1 MIVAAG
7 SSDSSGKPERS
18 SAAKNVTVISSAAV
32 PHPRQEDVVSGSAA
46 NSAVRVD
53 PREDSRFRIFVID
66 TGQHSVAS
74 KVLRENFAL
83 LQDVNRND
91 PAYYLDRDKSADL
104 LSRHTRLIGRDPI
117 IMVQDMHAG
126 RRREAD
132 RAHGFRVHLGLLR
145 KEQDVLAALQM
156 FTRFLRSHCAAK
168 NLEIEAREKL
178 VAEGFPAAIEIVRGN
193 R

>member
-1 MIVAAG
+1 MFAAAG

-18 SAAKNVTVISSAAV
+18 SAARNVTVISSVAV
-32 PHPRQEDVVSGSAA
+32 RHPRQEDMASGPVA

-66 TGQHSVAS
+66 TGQHPVAS

-104 LSRHTRLIGRDPI
+104 LCQHTRLIGRDPI
-117 IMVQDMHAG
+117 IMVQDMRASHQ
-126 RRREAD
+126 RNAD

-145 KEQDVLAALQM
+145 KEQDVLPALQM
-156 FTRFLRSHCAAK
+156 FARFIRSQRAAK
-168 NLEIEAREKL
+168 NLGIEAREKL
-178 VAEGFPAAIEIVRGN
+178 IAEGFPAPIEIVGGN

>member
-1 MIVAAG
+1 MIAAAG

-32 PHPRQEDVVSGSAA
+32 RHPGQEDMVSESAA
-46 NSAVRVD
+46 NSAV
-53 PREDSRFRIFVID
+53 REDSRFRIFVID

-74 KVLRENFAL
+74 RVLRENFAL